1 VFRRGETTALCLA
14 ALAKEG
20 PLDTRELTIRVMKAK
35 RLNTAD
41 KVLCQTVALR
51 VVQTLRMRAK
61 RRLLDGSER
70 RKGVCLWRLPDA
82 SK

>member
-35 RLNTAD
+35 RLNAAD
-41 KVLCQTVALR
+41 
-51 VVQTLRMRAK
+51 
-61 RRLLDGSER
+61 
-70 RKGVCLWRLPDA
+70 
-82 SK
+82 